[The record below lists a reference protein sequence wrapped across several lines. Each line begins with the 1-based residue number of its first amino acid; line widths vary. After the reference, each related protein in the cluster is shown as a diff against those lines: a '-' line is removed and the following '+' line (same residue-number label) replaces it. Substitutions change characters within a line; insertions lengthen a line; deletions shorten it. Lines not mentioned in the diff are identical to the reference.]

1 MYKPARE
8 ENKFPLPRE
17 RVLFQLNNLFQ
28 CNVSIWVRDDDSVN
42 HKVEY
47 VLHCEYITVF
57 YEHAK
62 ISFTLS
68 EQHWGID

>member
-1 MYKPARE
+1 M
-8 ENKFPLPRE
+8 F
-17 RVLFQLNNLFQ
+17 LFELETMT
-28 CNVSIWVRDDDSVN
+28 VN

-68 EQHWGID
+68 EQH